1 MPVILLA
8 AAIFLSACS
17 PTHPPAATPAAADPV
32 PALLATLTLEQK
44 LGQRIMTAVPGTVAG
59 EAARRLI
66 AEGGL
71 GGFIVT
77 QQNIADRDQLA
88 EYTAG
93 LQGFARGSPTGI
105 GLLAAV
111 DQEGGRVN
119 RFRAFHTFVQ
129 FPPAWYAG
137 ATGDPAYVEAVAYL
151 MAKDLASV
159 GIMMNLAPVLDLSE
173 RADRSLVGDRA
184 FGSDPA
190 TVGEL
195 GTAFLRGTYRA
206 GAIAAA
212 KHFPGHGATADDS
225 HTTLPEIDLGPG
237 PELDRH
243 LAPFKAA
250 IAAGAEAIMTAHLL
264 YPALDPRDPASFSA
278 PIIRNLLRKELGFDG
293 VVISDSIGMQAVRQ
307 NYARRDVLARTF
319 AADVD
324 IILARDSYDLFT
336 LRDELAALV
345 RSGAIAMTDVDR
357 GTSRVLELK
366 RRHGLLPA
374 NEGAAQ

>member
-1 MPVILLA
+1 M
-8 AAIFLSACS
+8 
-17 PTHPPAATPAAADPV
+17 
-32 PALLATLTLEQK
+32 
-44 LGQRIMTAVPGTVAG
+44 
-59 EAARRLI
+59 
-66 AEGGL
+66 
-71 GGFIVT
+71 
-77 QQNIADRDQLA
+77 
-88 EYTAG
+88 
-93 LQGFARGSPTGI
+93 
-105 GLLAAV
+105 
-111 DQEGGRVN
+111 
-119 RFRAFHTFVQ
+119 Q

-151 MAKDLASV
+151 MAKDLVSV

-190 TVGEL
+190 TVGAL
-195 GTAFLRGTYRA
+195 GAAFLWGTSRV
-206 GAIAAA
+206 GVVAAA

-243 LAPFKAA
+243 LAPFKSA

-264 YPALDPRDPASFSA
+264 YPALDPRDPASFSV
-278 PIIRNLLRKELGFDG
+278 PIIRNLLRTELGFDG

-307 NYARRDVLARTF
+307 NYTRRDVLARTF

-324 IILARDSYDLFT
+324 IILARDVYDLFT